1 MANGDISN
9 QLSGVSEG
17 LDRFLEALDASSM
30 GLGSQDALKKI
41 QARAEMKRLDQE
53 KRFKAK
59 IEKMEKTHLK
69 QLTESIKSM
78 KMFNKNMGDMAKKG
92 LGKGMSMLKGAGKAG
107 LLGAAVVAIKFL
119 VDGMLKID
127 GSMAKLV
134 KGTGRLRDG
143 LAPTQK
149 IVNDIST
156 KMSYMGVNM
165 EQVGTEVVNL
175 SQHFGQ
181 MSRVTGD
188 IVELSLQMQ
197 QAFGMAATETG
208 QMIESLTRINV
219 DAREFVET
227 MRKDA
232 VMAGTNVSLVMRNV
246 ATIAKDISI
255 QNSRSV
261 ESFKAMAIEAAVA
274 GVNASELVKTA
285 DAFMDP
291 QVIGENI
298 GKVAQRLGGDFAKM
312 NPFTLWNLA
321 DQPGKIEDLNNMVLG
336 AMNKQLSLD
345 KEGNLINERG
355 ALLRRSDL
363 KAMSQMIGM
372 SEEALV
378 RVLKQRETY
387 EGVSKELADSMQSW
401 NEIVDAAREQANIE
415 AEGREDAEKYAKLRH
430 KQLIAEMKGN
440 QKINKEVKARID
452 ARRQEANLDNAMN
465 ETIQQSQTIL
475 QRLQYIAS
483 GVFNDITT
491 EISKLFGFE
500 SNKEGGLRATIEGF
514 STWLKSKLNMAE
526 FAKEVKGEDGE
537 ATFEEAFE
545 AIKNRLLPIFADIGK
560 EFGKLLAAGLS
571 DSITEWKRNNA
582 WADWLLPD
590 TEKENLLEELED
602 LQTGMAGEWHSTW
615 GTQALNA
622 SLGIGREETAARIKE
637 IEKQLG
643 LEPETKLAKGGLVTR
658 PTRALIGEAGPE
670 LVLPLGGGAKRIL
683 PLSGTQRFADGGD
696 IIPLSSSMFT
706 GITTSGGGLMGSGSE
721 ARRSQVGAAN
731 MAESKRQQEA
741 AMNYWRKEYD
751 RRLDEMEERDKNNKK
766 SWQDYAKQFF
776 LKYEKEVGV
785 ALGKALGPLGPAGKE
800 ISSALMTGM
809 KAWSSGK
816 SAKEALSL
824 GVRAGLNEAMK
835 EGGTMDKFFKR
846 HDNVLLTGLQEGLQT
861 FARTGSLK
869 QAGRS
874 LVAGGARAIAKKYL
888 GDDAMGVAA
897 QYMGQ
902 AASGRVVNRPGLF
915 MAGEGGNREVIVPT
929 DRIRKGLPINSSVAH
944 ELGSIGVPGF
954 KNGGSPSAYQRFQ
967 KTSSVAR
974 GYAGGKFDQD
984 KFWTNRVAQ
993 QRSDAMSGLSLGG
1006 KAGFRFEEM
1015 GGLGG
1020 MAKAGGAGAL
1030 MSFADT
1036 FQRTG
1041 NWGQAAT
1048 AGVGSGAG
1056 VGIGMGLTAV
1066 GVPPPLS
1073 TMAGQFA
1080 GQLITKGLNKAFG
1093 LTGGYGKGRRRAAKS
1108 IEQHIKSGGLFDFGQ
1123 PSGLG
1128 QNINLAIGGREK
1140 TPTEPNY
1147 QKLVDRLNKIKG
1159 LARAGVDAGTMI
1171 ALGTGKITG
1180 PQAMDAYKKMNT
1192 ALYGSAAG
1200 DKYMKAVAQP
1210 QVQLASGG
1218 IVTRPT
1224 TALVGESG
1232 PEMVIPL
1239 HEQRQANENL
1249 VKEMKEQNKLMK
1261 LMIQTQKDTAGTE
1274 IIMDGRK
1281 VAETVSNNFYDIGNG
1296 I

>member
-1 MANGDISN
+1 
-9 QLSGVSEG
+9 
-17 LDRFLEALDASSM
+17 
-30 GLGSQDALKKI
+30 
-41 QARAEMKRLDQE
+41 
-53 KRFKAK
+53 
-59 IEKMEKTHLK
+59 
-69 QLTESIKSM
+69 
-78 KMFNKNMGDMAKKG
+78 
-92 LGKGMSMLKGAGKAG
+92 
-107 LLGAAVVAIKFL
+107 
-119 VDGMLKID
+119 
-127 GSMAKLV
+127 
-134 KGTGRLRDG
+134 
-143 LAPTQK
+143 
-149 IVNDIST
+149 
-156 KMSYMGVNM
+156 
-165 EQVGTEVVNL
+165 
-175 SQHFGQ
+175 
-181 MSRVTGD
+181 
-188 IVELSLQMQ
+188 
-197 QAFGMAATETG
+197 
-208 QMIESLTRINV
+208 
-219 DAREFVET
+219 
-227 MRKDA
+227 
-232 VMAGTNVSLVMRNV
+232 
-246 ATIAKDISI
+246 
-255 QNSRSV
+255 
-261 ESFKAMAIEAAVA
+261 
-274 GVNASELVKTA
+274 
-285 DAFMDP
+285 
-291 QVIGENI
+291 
-298 GKVAQRLGGDFAKM
+298 
-312 NPFTLWNLA
+312 
-321 DQPGKIEDLNNMVLG
+321 
-336 AMNKQLSLD
+336 
-345 KEGNLINERG
+345 
-355 ALLRRSDL
+355 
-363 KAMSQMIGM
+363 
-372 SEEALV
+372 
-378 RVLKQRETY
+378 
-387 EGVSKELADSMQSW
+387 
-401 NEIVDAAREQANIE
+401 
-415 AEGREDAEKYAKLRH
+415 
-430 KQLIAEMKGN
+430 
-440 QKINKEVKARID
+440 
-452 ARRQEANLDNAMN
+452 
-465 ETIQQSQTIL
+465 
-475 QRLQYIAS
+475 
-483 GVFNDITT
+483 
-491 EISKLFGFE
+491 
-500 SNKEGGLRATIEGF
+500 
-514 STWLKSKLNMAE
+514 
-526 FAKEVKGEDGE
+526 
-537 ATFEEAFE
+537 
-545 AIKNRLLPIFADIGK
+545 
-560 EFGKLLAAGLS
+560 
-571 DSITEWKRNNA
+571 
-582 WADWLLPD
+582 
-590 TEKENLLEELED
+590 
-602 LQTGMAGEWHSTW
+602 
-615 GTQALNA
+615 
-622 SLGIGREETAARIKE
+622 
-637 IEKQLG
+637 
-643 LEPETKLAKGGLVTR
+643 
-658 PTRALIGEAGPE
+658 
-670 LVLPLGGGAKRIL
+670 
-683 PLSGTQRFADGGD
+683 
-696 IIPLSSSMFT
+696 MFT